1 MYKVKIDSFEGPFD
15 LLIYLLQTAKMDI
28 YNIRISEI
36 TNQYIKCLDEME
48 ELDIEVGTEFILLA
62 AILIKLKAR
71 MLLPRES
78 YDDEISTEEDPEM
91 ELVSRLSEYMKVK
104 RIAEFLQEGEK
115 AGLGIF
121 EKAGED
127 ISIYLDNPE
136 EVLKTSEE
144 KFIEAFFAFLER
156 KKRLA
161 DVKKR
166 YVKVHRERA
175 SVEERIN
182 YMIKAIDENSK
193 KNGFVIFKDLI
204 PAGSD
209 KYDMALSFVSLLE
222 MVKTQDIDVNQDEL
236 YGDIQIKRKR
246 NK

>member
-36 TNQYIKCLDEME
+36 TNQYIKYLDEME

-78 YDDEISTEEDPEM
+78 YDDEISTEEDPER

-166 YVKVHRERA
+166 YEKVHRERA

>member
-15 LLIYLLQTAKMDI
+15 LLIYLLETAKMDI

-36 TNQYIKCLDEME
+36 TNQYIRYLDEME

-78 YDDEISTEEDPEM
+78 YDDEVSMEEDPEM

-104 RIAEFLQEGEK
+104 RIAEFLEEGEK

-136 EVLKTSEE
+136 EILKTSEE

-156 KKRLA
+156 KKRLS

-182 YMIKAIDENSK
+182 YMIKAIDENVE

-209 KYDMALSFVSLLE
+209 KYDTALSFVSLLE

-246 NK
+246 K

>member
-36 TNQYIKCLDEME
+36 TNQYIRYLDEME

-78 YDDEISTEEDPEM
+78 YDDEISTEEDPEI

-104 RIAEFLQEGEK
+104 RIAEFLQECEK

-161 DVKKR
+161 DVKKIC
-166 YVKVHRERA
+166 K
-175 SVEERIN
+175 S
-182 YMIKAIDENSK
+182 S
-193 KNGFVIFKDLI
+193 
-204 PAGSD
+204 
-209 KYDMALSFVSLLE
+209 
-222 MVKTQDIDVNQDEL
+222 
-236 YGDIQIKRKR
+236 
-246 NK
+246 